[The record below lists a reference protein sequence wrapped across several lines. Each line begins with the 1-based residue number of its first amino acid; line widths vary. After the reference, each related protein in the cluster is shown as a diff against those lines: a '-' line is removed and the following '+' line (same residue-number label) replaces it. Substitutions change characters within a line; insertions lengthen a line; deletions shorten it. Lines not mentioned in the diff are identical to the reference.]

1 MNTVTTNQEPTA
13 ATIETERNAQIRRK
27 LVIANRKMYGSI
39 PDNKAFLEGLLHGTR
54 ALKNMDCAV
63 CVPYPYLY
71 QAQAMLAGSSIAR
84 GAQNMSCHEY
94 GPYTGSVSPGMLL
107 EFGCEYVII
116 GHSER
121 RRRGYESDNSAAERF
136 EAAIKVGLKPVF
148 CVGETLEEHKAG
160 FAHRVT
166 IRELSAV
173 IKHVGI
179 QGMAQG
185 VLAYEPIW
193 AIGTGQSASPEHAQ
207 PILAF
212 LRGHI
217 ASLNES
223 VADNIRILYGG
234 SVKAG
239 NAKALFAMPD
249 IDGGLIGSASLNT
262 SEFIAI
268 CRAANAV

>member
-1 MNTVTTNQEPTA
+1 M
-13 ATIETERNAQIRRK
+13 RRK

-39 PDNKAFLEGLLHGTR
+39 PDNQAFLEGLLHGTR

-63 CVPYPYLY
+63 CVPHPYLY
-71 QAQAMLAGSSIAR
+71 QAQAILVGSPITW
-84 GAQNMSCHEY
+84 GAQSMSSHAY

-136 EAAIKVGLKPVF
+136 EAAIKVGLRPVF

-173 IKHVGI
+173 IEHVGV

-207 PILAF
+207 TILAF

-217 ASLNES
+217 ASLDES
-223 VADNIRILYGG
+223 VAENTRILYGG
-234 SVKAG
+234 SVKAA
-239 NAKALFAMPD
+239 NAKELFAMPD
-249 IDGGLIGSASLNT
+249 IDGGLIGNASLNM
-262 SEFIAI
+262 SEFITI
-268 CRAANAV
+268 CRAANAI

>member
-1 MNTVTTNQEPTA
+1 M
-13 ATIETERNAQIRRK
+13 RRK

-39 PDNKAFLEGLLHGTR
+39 PDNQAFLKGLLHETC
-54 ALKNMDCAV
+54 ALKNLDCAV

-71 QAQAMLAGSSIAR
+71 QAQTMLAGSSIAW

-94 GPYTGSVSPGMLL
+94 GPYTGSVSPSMLL

-160 FAHRVT
+160 YAHQVT

-173 IKHVGI
+173 IDHVGVM
-179 QGMAQG
+179 GLAQG

-193 AIGTGQSASPEHAQ
+193 AIGTGKSASPEHAQ
-207 PILAF
+207 TVLAF

-217 ASLNES
+217 ASLDES
-223 VADNIRILYGG
+223 VAENIRILYGG
-234 SVKAG
+234 SVRTA
-239 NAKALFAMPD
+239 NAKELFAMPD

-262 SEFIAI
+262 SDFIPI
-268 CRAANAV
+268 CRAANAID

>member
-1 MNTVTTNQEPTA
+1 M
-13 ATIETERNAQIRRK
+13 RRK
-27 LVIANRKMYGSI
+27 LVIANRKMYGNI
-39 PDNKAFLEGLLHGTR
+39 PDNQAFLEGLLHGAR
-54 ALKNMDCAV
+54 ALKNLDCAV
-63 CVPYPYLY
+63 CLPYPYLY
-71 QAQAMLAGSSIAR
+71 QTQTMHANSPIGW

-121 RRRGYESDNSAAERF
+121 RHRGYDSDNSAAERF
-136 EAAIKVGLKPVF
+136 EAAIKVGLKPIF

-160 FAHRVT
+160 NAHRVT

-179 QGMAQG
+179 HDLAQG

-207 PILAF
+207 TILAF

-217 ASLNES
+217 ASLDES

-249 IDGGLIGSASLNT
+249 IEGGLIGSASLNT
-262 SEFIAI
+262 LDFITI
-268 CRAANAV
+268 CRAANAI